1 MIDLHV
7 HSTFSDGTCTPE
19 ELVELGASAG
29 LSAMAL
35 TDHDT
40 TEGVPRFLA
49 AAQARGMR
57 AVSGVELSVD
67 VPGVIV
73 HVLAYGCDPDNAPLC
88 AALARIRESR
98 HRRNVEIIAKLVRLG
113 CCITWKDVMDFAGDE
128 GVVARPHF
136 AQALVKRGYA
146 RGKQDA
152 FRRYLAKGA
161 PAYADRFRLAPEDAL
176 LLVADAGGVSALAH
190 PALCNLAPADLRALV
205 ARLAACGLGGLEV
218 YYTGHRQEQVNAL
231 LQLADG
237 YGLIPTGGSDF
248 HGAIAPDVKLGTA
261 YGSLKVPDESF
272 DRLLE
277 RLPSRSNDTA
287 RSACPAKP
295 RRSREIAPYPEITV
309 KRITE
314 LR

>member
-49 AAQARGMR
+49 AARARGVR

-67 VPGVIV
+67 VPGVVV
-73 HVLAYGCDPDNAPLC
+73 HLLAYGCDPGNDPLRS
-88 AALARIRESR
+88 ALAHIRESR

-113 CCITWKDVMDFAGDE
+113 CCITWKDVMDAAGDE

-146 RGKQDA
+146 RGRQDA

-161 PAYADRFRLAPEDAL
+161 AAYADRFRLAPEDAL
-176 LLVADAGGVSALAH
+176 RLVAAIDGHLDHAA
-190 PALCNLAPADLRALV
+190 
-205 ARLAACGLGGLEV
+205 ARLAGDFHRRDLGLRLLHVG
-218 YYTGHRQEQVNAL
+218 
-231 LQLADG
+231 LQL
-237 YGLIPTGGSDF
+237 L
-248 HGAIAPDVKLGTA
+248 
-261 YGSLKVPDESF
+261 
-272 DRLLE
+272 RLLHQV
-277 RLPSRSNDTA
+277 SDAAFHAGVDSWGDFNSGA
-287 RSACPAKP
+287 
-295 RRSREIAPYPEITV
+295 
-309 KRITE
+309 
-314 LR
+314 

>member
-40 TEGVPRFLA
+40 TEGVPHFLA
-49 AAQARGMR
+49 AARAHGVR

-67 VPGVIV
+67 VPGVVV
-73 HVLAYGCDPDNAPLC
+73 HLLAYGCDPGNASLC
-88 AALARIRESR
+88 SALARIRESR
-98 HRRNVEIIAKLVRLG
+98 HRRNVEIIGKLVRLG
-113 CCITWKDVMDFAGDE
+113 CCITWKDVMDAAGDE

-161 PAYADRFRLAPEDAL
+161 AAYADRFRLAPEDAL
-176 LLVADAGGVSALAH
+176 RLVADAGGVSSLAH
-190 PALCNLAPADLRALV
+190 PTLCNLAPAALRDLV
-205 ARLAACGLGGLEV
+205 ARLAAAGLGGIEA
-218 YYTGHRQEQVNAL
+218 YYTGHHQEQVNAL
-231 LQLADG
+231 LRLADEFH
-237 YGLIPTGGSDF
+237 LVPTGGSDF
-248 HGAIAPDVKLGTA
+248 HGAATPEIRVGTA
-261 YGSLKVPDESF
+261 FGALKVPDESF

-277 RLPSRSNDTA
+277 RLPGRPNETA
-287 RSACPAKP
+287 RS
-295 RRSREIAPYPEITV
+295 EIAPHPEV
-309 KRITE
+309 AAQRITE